1 MSVTQLCAPVD
12 VPSVGFF
19 KQECFSIDVFLFCS
33 NSVYVWLILCT
44 RPPHLLPQKP
54 AVLFALS
61 PSLFLWS
68 FLLILGHAALATK
81 TWQLPQHLWPP
92 QPPPFLVCMRCQ
104 PLVRLISQLWDNWKQ
119 CLFSWLKITAI
130 WVYLGLF
137 VPLFILLDI
146 LQLDNPSLYHSF
158 QGAVKPALPSCLD
171 GNSHLLI
178 PEELLVASARNC
190 SFGILTWVGTS
201 SLFQTQRRAVS
212 TLWEKSSQKVLM
224 PFGWLPILG
233 PTDNAHLS
241 CLSPF
246 CFQMCPDDLWPPPQ
260 IFQSWV
266 CWVPPHWSRLWHSPH
281 SALNIICIIAVF
293 NSRSYCFFFFFPAHR
308 NQCEIKTITNG
319 KSYHFPDIEENPKNK
334 HQGSK
339 EYSGRLTGDLAGLGL
354 CLLFVEKGDLQVL
367 GRCTRHVSS
376 RLRLVFDFIWGLER
390 SSQQNDFLKT
400 QWNALPS
407 LSPYSASQTG
417 MCMPVSRGVGIKG
430 GSALVGGPEG
440 WLC

>member
-1 MSVTQLCAPVD
+1 MSVTQLRAPVD

-61 PSLFLWS
+61 LSLFLWS

-81 TWQLPQHLWPP
+81 TWQLPQHLRPP

-146 LQLDNPSLYHSF
+146 LQLDNASLHHSF

-212 TLWEKSSQKVLM
+212 TLWEKSSRRLLM

-233 PTDNAHLS
+233 PTDNSHLS

-281 SALNIICIIAVF
+281 SVHNIIGIIAVF
-293 NSRSYCFFFFFPAHR
+293 NSGSYCFFFFFFPAHR

-334 HQGSK
+334 HQGSIWK
-339 EYSGRLTGDLAGLGL
+339 AHWRP
-354 CLLFVEKGDLQVL
+354 
-367 GRCTRHVSS
+367 RCP
-376 RLRLVFDFIWGLER
+376 W
-390 SSQQNDFLKT
+390 
-400 QWNALPS
+400 ALPS
-407 LSPYSASQTG
+407 VCG
-417 MCMPVSRGVGIKG
+417 KG
-430 GSALVGGPEG
+430 GFASVREMYKTCELQTETGLWFYLGAWKELTTEWLSQDSMKRSSFLVSIQCFSDWDVYAGQPGGG
-440 WLC
+440 D